1 MNSNL
6 EKLKIRINKITEQQH
21 QIEDKY
27 ISVISTLVKDLT
39 GKGIDLSILAG
50 MLLNANTIIQD
61 SSFKT
66 EAWQEA
72 GEKFLFKSKIKHKKA
87 RQVNSKNQTS

>member
-6 EKLKIRINKITEQQH
+6 EKLKIRLNKLTEQQH

-39 GKGIDLSILAG
+39 RKGIDLSILAG

-66 EAWQEA
+66 EAWQEV
-72 GEKFLFKSKIKHKKA
+72 GKKFLF
-87 RQVNSKNQTS
+87 RSKNKYKKRNEISSKN

>member
-6 EKLKIRINKITEQQH
+6 DKLKIRIKKLTEQQH

-39 GKGIDLSILAG
+39 GKGIELPILAG

-61 SSFKT
+61 SSFKK
-66 EAWQEA
+66 EAWQEV
-72 GEKFLFKSKIKHKKA
+72 GEKFLRRAKNKYKKA
-87 RQVNSKNQTS
+87 RQINSKN

>member
-6 EKLKIRINKITEQQH
+6 DKLKIRINKLSEQQH
-21 QIEDKY
+21 KIEDKY

-50 MLLNANTIIQD
+50 MLLNANSIIQD

-66 EAWQEA
+66 EAWQEV
-72 GEKFLFKSKIKHKKA
+72 GKKFLRTAKNKYKKA
-87 RQVNSKNQTS
+87 RQTNSKN